1 MLTAWPEGP
10 TYGVTIRYMRLAWIS
25 CVATM
30 FFVLVLSTMR
40 QESQGFV
47 ASLNPFSWFGTFDTG
62 GAVLFFRFVLVC
74 AAGWVALFPS
84 RINDP
89 ASQLI
94 AIGIVVL
101 MVATLGLSRLG
112 QDVAIFS
119 YVLGVIHALA
129 VAYWIGGLLLLSRV
143 VLIGPGTSDL
153 TSAVRGF
160 SQYAVYA
167 FVVAT
172 FTGLLQIYLLDGS
185 SIFTSGHG
193 RLAVFKI
200 IFVSVM
206 IFITLVLKQFVMER
220 LQEGDKLGGRMA
232 WRLRRA
238 VSVEL
243 TFAIVAL
250 IFTSWLV
257 STSPPK
263 AKAVVT
269 TASATYA
276 FREELKNERFHVVVS
291 LTPGITGTNAMRIEL
306 IQPRRINNF
315 TVKLIPQAIGFSGI
329 QINVPLTRPGAAIVA
344 GDGSFILNAPGIW
357 NIEISG
363 TTTTGDLTPLATTLA
378 VTAAPEAQTQ
388 TTLATPTTLGG

>member
-1 MLTAWPEGP
+1 
-10 TYGVTIRYMRLAWIS
+10 
-25 CVATM
+25 
-30 FFVLVLSTMR
+30 
-40 QESQGFV
+40 
-47 ASLNPFSWFGTFDTG
+47 
-62 GAVLFFRFVLVC
+62 
-74 AAGWVALFPS
+74 
-84 RINDP
+84 
-89 ASQLI
+89 
-94 AIGIVVL
+94 
-101 MVATLGLSRLG
+101 
-112 QDVAIFS
+112 
-119 YVLGVIHALA
+119 
-129 VAYWIGGLLLLSRV
+129 
-143 VLIGPGTSDL
+143 
-153 TSAVRGF
+153 
-160 SQYAVYA
+160 
-167 FVVAT
+167 
-172 FTGLLQIYLLDGS
+172 
-185 SIFTSGHG
+185 
-193 RLAVFKI
+193 
-200 IFVSVM
+200 
-206 IFITLVLKQFVMER
+206 
-220 LQEGDKLGGRMA
+220 GRMA

-269 TASATYA
+269 TAGATYA

>member
-1 MLTAWPEGP
+1 
-10 TYGVTIRYMRLAWIS
+10 
-25 CVATM
+25 
-30 FFVLVLSTMR
+30 
-40 QESQGFV
+40 
-47 ASLNPFSWFGTFDTG
+47 
-62 GAVLFFRFVLVC
+62 
-74 AAGWVALFPS
+74 
-84 RINDP
+84 
-89 ASQLI
+89 
-94 AIGIVVL
+94 
-101 MVATLGLSRLG
+101 
-112 QDVAIFS
+112 
-119 YVLGVIHALA
+119 
-129 VAYWIGGLLLLSRV
+129 
-143 VLIGPGTSDL
+143 
-153 TSAVRGF
+153 

-167 FVVAT
+167 FVVTT
-172 FTGLLQIYLLDGS
+172 FTGLLQIDLLDGS

-206 IFITLVLKQFVMER
+206 IFITLVLKQFVMQR

-388 TTLATPTTLGG
+388 TTIATPTTLGG